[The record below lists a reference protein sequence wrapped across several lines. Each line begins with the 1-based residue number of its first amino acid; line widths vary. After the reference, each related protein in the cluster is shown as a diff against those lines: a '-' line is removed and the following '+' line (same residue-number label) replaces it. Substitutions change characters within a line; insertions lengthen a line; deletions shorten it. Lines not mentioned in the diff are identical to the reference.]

1 LLKIA
6 MNDKAKRME
15 RRIALT
21 KLLTDSPGRLFSLG
35 YFSTMF
41 GAAKSTL
48 SEDVEAIQQA
58 LAEFGLGKLETVA
71 GAAGGVRFLP
81 YVSSQS
87 TNEILTSLA
96 ETLASP
102 ERVLTGG
109 FLYMSDLLF
118 DAHIMARV
126 GEVFMT
132 CFAQSRPDCIMTVET
147 KGIPLAMMTARAF
160 NLPLAIARHG
170 SKVTEGSAVSVYH
183 VSGSN
188 RRIQTMSLPKRAIA
202 PGSRVLLID
211 DFMKAGGTAR
221 GMIDLVHEFDA
232 AVVGLGVLIA
242 TEEPSQ
248 KLVDDYQALL
258 ILSDVDEHTKT
269 VKIHSAL

>member
-1 LLKIA
+1 
-6 MNDKAKRME
+6 MNDKTKRMD

-35 YFSTMF
+35 YFSAVF

-48 SEDVEAIQQA
+48 SEDVEAIHQS

-71 GAAGGVRFLP
+71 GASGGVRFLP
-81 YVSSQS
+81 YVSNQT
-87 TNEILTSLA
+87 TNDILNSLA
-96 ETLASP
+96 QTLASP

-118 DAHIMARV
+118 DAHKMARV

-132 CFAQSRPDCIMTVET
+132 CFAQTRPDCIMTVET
-147 KGIPLAMMTARAF
+147 KGIPLAIMTARAF

-188 RRIQTMSLPKRAIA
+188 RRIQTMSLPKRAIL
-202 PGSRVLLID
+202 PGSRVLIID

-232 AVVGLGVLIA
+232 EVVGLGVLVA
-242 TEEPSQ
+242 TAEPAQ